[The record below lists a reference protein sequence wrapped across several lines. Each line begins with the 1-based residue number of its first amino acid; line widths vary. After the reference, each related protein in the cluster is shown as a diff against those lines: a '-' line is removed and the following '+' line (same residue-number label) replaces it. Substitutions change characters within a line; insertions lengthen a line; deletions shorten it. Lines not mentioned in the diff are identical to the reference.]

1 MALRDAILAA
11 LTKGEYSGYDL
22 AKAFDV
28 TVANFWTATPQQ
40 LYRELDRMHQ
50 DGLIVARTVEQEK
63 RPNKRTY
70 TLTAAGRAALGEFV
84 VSTPKPIAI
93 RDELLVQVE
102 AMTAESVPAV
112 RDSVARKLEVSQAK
126 LRRYEDRR
134 EYLLAG
140 RTEHRFL
147 VEADENLGSYLTLAR
162 GIAFEQ
168 ENVRWCELVLDAL
181 PERD

>member
-28 TVANFWTATPQQ
+28 TVANFWAATPQQ
-40 LYRELDRMHQ
+40 LYRELDRMQHE
-50 DGLIVARTVEQEK
+50 GLIVARTVEQEK

-70 TLTAAGRAALGEFV
+70 TLTEAGRAALGDFV
-84 VSTPKPIAI
+84 TRPPKPIAI

-102 AMTAESVPAV
+102 AMTVESVPAV
-112 RDSVARKLEVSQAK
+112 RVNVAHELEAAQAK
-126 LRRYEDRR
+126 LRRYEARR

-140 RTEHRFL
+140 RTEQRL
-147 VEADENLGSYLTLAR
+147 LAEEDANLGSYLTLVR
-162 GIAFEQ
+162 GIAFET
-168 ENVRWCELVLDAL
+168 ENIRWCEFVLESL
-181 PERD
+181 SGRG